1 MIQILVSVT
10 QNNNCLTAEH
20 NEFLGV
26 SEALQDIKLISVNSK
41 YYRITFGI
49 QFWLLELSW
58 YLNSRWAGLFYNPS
72 KHEDDPTESTLI
84 HCWSLPAHI
93 LPKDEGRVC
102 LLWQNIFRK
111 PCSDEKPSLRPH
123 LLPLILPLNAGTTE
137 AKPCRCN
144 YFNSARCWELVSFPL
159 QIF

>member
-49 QFWLLELSW
+49 KF
-58 YLNSRWAGLFYNPS
+58 
-72 KHEDDPTESTLI
+72 
-84 HCWSLPAHI
+84 
-93 LPKDEGRVC
+93 
-102 LLWQNIFRK
+102 
-111 PCSDEKPSLRPH
+111 
-123 LLPLILPLNAGTTE
+123 
-137 AKPCRCN
+137 
-144 YFNSARCWELVSFPL
+144 
-159 QIF
+159 